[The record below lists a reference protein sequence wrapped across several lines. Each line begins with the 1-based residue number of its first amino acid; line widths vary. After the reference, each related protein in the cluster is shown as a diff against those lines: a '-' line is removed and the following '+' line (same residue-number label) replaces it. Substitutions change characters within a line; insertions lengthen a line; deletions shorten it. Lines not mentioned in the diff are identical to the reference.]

1 MYGNLQIVFCT
12 RGVCSKPEVMHIS
25 LKVTCLHETKMAASI
40 KSEPKSEP
48 FESVSYGEGR
58 TDPELGQCEPRH
70 SDPVSLEDS
79 IMALCVTSQ
88 EGVTDEMIV
97 REYPNIDS
105 GKRLKALQR
114 LLSTVPPPLLC
125 VHASCCFR
133 V

>member
-1 MYGNLQIVFCT
+1 
-12 RGVCSKPEVMHIS
+12 
-25 LKVTCLHETKMAASI
+25 MAASI

-114 LLSTVPPPLLC
+114 LLSTVPPPPAFVCMLH
-125 VHASCCFR
+125 VASEYEWRCARACGGR
-133 V
+133 EVVN